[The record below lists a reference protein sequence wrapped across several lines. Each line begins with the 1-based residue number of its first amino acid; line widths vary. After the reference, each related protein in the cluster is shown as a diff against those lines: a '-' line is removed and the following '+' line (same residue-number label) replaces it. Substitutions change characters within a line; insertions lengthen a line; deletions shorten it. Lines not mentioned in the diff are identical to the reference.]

1 MVPASFHDFFGGCA
15 SVAGALIGLLFVA
28 LSVSQEKLTGGDART
43 EHQVRAAAAFSA
55 LVNTLV
61 IALVGLLPEASL
73 GDAAI
78 ILAGAGLATTAG
90 LIVVLYRENRG
101 HVGRGDVRMLAIL
114 LVLYALQL
122 ANAGQ
127 LDGGPRDVAGI
138 SRQGGLA
145 ILFFLFGIARSWQLV
160 GARNV
165 SLASTV
171 TAVIQ
176 RPPSQ
181 GRPPGS
187 PGLPAR
193 DDGEEEGQ
201 VARLAGYLAWLGG
214 RRSGGPSWPGAA
226 NTWSRISRIVSS
238 RTCRAPAICR
248 RAAS

>member
-1 MVPASFHDFFGGCA
+1 MVPASFHDFFNGCA

-28 LSVSQEKLTGGDART
+28 LSVSQEKLTGDDART

-61 IALVGLLPEASL
+61 IALVGLLPLASL
-73 GDAAI
+73 GDVAI

-101 HVGRGDVRMLAIL
+101 HMGRGDVRMLAIL
-114 LVLYALQL
+114 FMLYVLQL
-122 ANAGQ
+122 ANAVQ
-127 LDGGPRDVAGI
+127 LNGSPRDAGGV

-176 RPPSQ
+176 RPAGPAPGIAAQ
-181 GRPPGS
+181 GGR
-187 PGLPAR
+187 
-193 DDGEEEGQ
+193 EEEVQ
-201 VARLAGYLAWLGG
+201 
-214 RRSGGPSWPGAA
+214 PGE
-226 NTWSRISRIVSS
+226 
-238 RTCRAPAICR
+238 PG
-248 RAAS
+248 